1 MNILTVENIT
11 KSYGERK
18 LFDNASFYLQEGE
31 KVGVIG
37 INGTGKSTLLKI
49 MAGLEEP
56 DEGSVTKAN
65 HVVVRFLSQ
74 QPEFRPEDTILESV
88 LRGNKKSGGQTAG
101 GAQEEDWEMESQAK
115 TMLTRLGV
123 TDFSQKCGELS
134 GGQKKR
140 LALVAALLTPADI
153 LILDEPTNHLDNNMA
168 DWLEDFLLKWKG
180 AVVMVTHDRYFLD
193 SVATRIIEIDKGSIY
208 SYQSNY
214 EGYLSLK
221 AEREEMQAAS
231 ERKRQSILRN
241 ELAWM
246 QRGARARS
254 TKQKARIQRY
264 EELKGMDGPAADG
277 RVDMGS
283 VSSRMGRTTL
293 ELSHISKAYGTKK
306 LIEDFS
312 YIFLKNERVGF
323 IGPNGCGKTSLIK
336 TILNLYEKDSGA
348 VFVTGH
354 SMENEEIA
362 AKDQLGVVL
371 DECLF
376 DADTRVETNAR
387 CFGALY
393 SRYDHRLFLEFCRR
407 FDVDPKKKI
416 GKLSKGQKARFQ
428 LAFAFSHDA
437 KVFLMDEPAAG
448 LDPLFRKE
456 LMGYMQEIVEDGTR
470 SILFSTHITEDLD
483 QIGDYILLM
492 DYGRLILDLTR
503 EELADRYLL
512 LHGTKEQLEQL
523 DSQMVVCQ
531 NFGEYRNST
540 LIDSAKAES
549 LHLGALTVTRPS
561 LEDLMYCFHKGGV
574 IQ

>member
-1 MNILTVENIT
+1 MEYLLEVQHLNKNLNTFALHDI
-11 KSYGERK
+11 
-18 LFDNASFYLQEGE
+18 SF
-31 KVGVIG
+31 
-37 INGTGKSTLLKI
+37 TLK
-49 MAGLEEP
+49 P
-56 DEGSVTKAN
+56 
-65 HVVVRFLSQ
+65 
-74 QPEFRPEDTILESV
+74 
-88 LRGNKKSGGQTAG
+88 
-101 GAQEEDWEMESQAK
+101 
-115 TMLTRLGV
+115 
-123 TDFSQKCGELS
+123 
-134 GGQKKR
+134 
-140 LALVAALLTPADI
+140 
-153 LILDEPTNHLDNNMA
+153 
-168 DWLEDFLLKWKG
+168 
-180 AVVMVTHDRYFLD
+180 
-193 SVATRIIEIDKGSIY
+193 
-208 SYQSNY
+208 
-214 EGYLSLK
+214 
-221 AEREEMQAAS
+221 
-231 ERKRQSILRN
+231 
-241 ELAWM
+241 
-246 QRGARARS
+246 
-254 TKQKARIQRY
+254 
-264 EELKGMDGPAADG
+264 
-277 RVDMGS
+277 
-283 VSSRMGRTTL
+283 
-293 ELSHISKAYGTKK
+293 
-306 LIEDFS
+306 
-312 YIFLKNERVGF
+312 GF
-323 IGPNGCGKTSLIK
+323 ITGLIGQNGCGKTSLIK

-523 DSQMVVCQ
+523 DPQMIVCQ
-531 NFGEYRNST
+531 NFGEYRNSKQNHSI
-540 LIDSAKAES
+540 LA
-549 LHLGALTVTRPS
+549 G
-561 LEDLMYCFHKGGV
+561 
-574 IQ
+574 

>member
-1 MNILTVENIT
+1 MEYLLEVQHLNKNLNTFALHDI
-11 KSYGERK
+11 
-18 LFDNASFYLQEGE
+18 SF
-31 KVGVIG
+31 
-37 INGTGKSTLLKI
+37 TLK
-49 MAGLEEP
+49 P
-56 DEGSVTKAN
+56 
-65 HVVVRFLSQ
+65 
-74 QPEFRPEDTILESV
+74 
-88 LRGNKKSGGQTAG
+88 
-101 GAQEEDWEMESQAK
+101 
-115 TMLTRLGV
+115 
-123 TDFSQKCGELS
+123 
-134 GGQKKR
+134 
-140 LALVAALLTPADI
+140 
-153 LILDEPTNHLDNNMA
+153 
-168 DWLEDFLLKWKG
+168 
-180 AVVMVTHDRYFLD
+180 
-193 SVATRIIEIDKGSIY
+193 
-208 SYQSNY
+208 
-214 EGYLSLK
+214 
-221 AEREEMQAAS
+221 
-231 ERKRQSILRN
+231 
-241 ELAWM
+241 
-246 QRGARARS
+246 
-254 TKQKARIQRY
+254 
-264 EELKGMDGPAADG
+264 
-277 RVDMGS
+277 
-283 VSSRMGRTTL
+283 
-293 ELSHISKAYGTKK
+293 
-306 LIEDFS
+306 
-312 YIFLKNERVGF
+312 GF
-323 IGPNGCGKTSLIK
+323 ITGLIGQNGCGKTSLIK

-393 SRYDHRLFLEFCRR
+393 SRYDHSLFLEFCRR

-492 DYGRLILDLTR
+492 DHGRLILDLTR

-523 DSQMVVCQ
+523 DPQMVVCQ

-549 LHLGALTVTRPS
+549 LHLGGLTVIRPS